1 MEEAIVTSSFDSFIS
16 ITMNGLV
23 LLICM
28 FTVNLINFILAIVC
42 FVPLYFFFNR
52 SDPHNSV
59 EKEKQKPWYKL
70 VFELLTNTWL
80 AGIMGLLSRKLLQY
94 LSKQILGLNFRYT
107 DYLKDDILTSTGFF
121 MTYLMTLNGKYKT
134 QVSALSEEWSSAKIA
149 PKMNKMYENVI
160 SHLDLYNMF
169 SK

>member
-1 MEEAIVTSSFDSFIS
+1 MSDRPTVR
-16 ITMNGLV
+16 
-23 LLICM
+23 IC
-28 FTVNLINFILAIVC
+28 FLSVIYINRHG
-42 FVPLYFFFNR
+42 R
-52 SDPHNSV
+52 SDCNIEFRFIHKYNYEQFGIINLYVHREPHNSV

-149 PKMNKMYENVI
+149 PKMNKTYENII

>member
-1 MEEAIVTSSFDSFIS
+1 MTDPLFE
-16 ITMNGLV
+16 
-23 LLICM
+23 
-28 FTVNLINFILAIVC
+28 
-42 FVPLYFFFNR
+42 FV
-52 SDPHNSV
+52 
-59 EKEKQKPWYKL
+59 WYKL